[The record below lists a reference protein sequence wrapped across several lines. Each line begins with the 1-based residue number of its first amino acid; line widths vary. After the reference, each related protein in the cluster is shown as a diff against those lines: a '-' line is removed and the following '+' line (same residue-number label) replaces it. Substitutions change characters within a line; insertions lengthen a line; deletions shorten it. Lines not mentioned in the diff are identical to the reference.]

1 MATLSSWMYVPGLR
15 GVTWDA
21 IRDPIYDY
29 IEYNKEVE
37 AGVLDTRVVQ
47 RLRRI
52 RQLQLSHLVYP
63 GADHTRFQHSLGVMH
78 LAGMFSSHLVSEIT
92 RLLGEEGLR
101 GHDPGS
107 LVEAARI
114 AGLLHDVGHGPFSHA
129 FEDAV
134 LSGSRELAAKG
145 VGNHEDIGL
154 RLVEYTGLS
163 DVIRGAEEQ
172 YGLPGL
178 AEYVSTILGEAEP
191 SDPVLRAVRKTVKA
205 WLYPSDIMDF
215 LMRDSYYTGT
225 REYGVIDYVRLIRNT
240 RPYPEEGRQDKLLLE
255 RKALGALRSYLYS
268 RTSMYEHVYF
278 HPVSMAFTR
287 LLVEVLRAADEHL
300 GLTEA
305 VEKLG
310 EGDPD
315 EYLRLDDWWV
325 TVKLGE
331 LASQASGELSD
342 KIRMLLERRNPWKR
356 IGRDYKIPLVSRG
369 EGSEPLILALRYHSK
384 WVRDLEEELRRR
396 ALEIMGDDAEDI
408 WIASSTL
415 YPAPLSSLVEPRP
428 LIEAKFIRDELVEA
442 SELNIY
448 EFMVRE
454 GIVPSIIVRA
464 YAPRRALK
472 DRAIL
477 SRLGSLFH
485 ETVSSFFSLGSY
497 AGGITL

>member
-1 MATLSSWMYVPGLR
+1 MK

-37 AGVLDTRVVQ
+37 ARVLDTRVMQ

-78 LAGMFSSHLVSEIT
+78 LAGLFASHLVSEII
-92 RLLGEEGLR
+92 RLLGEEGLG

-129 FEDAV
+129 FEEA
-134 LSGSRELAAKG
+134 LLAGNSGLASKG
-145 VGNHEDIGL
+145 VGDHESIGL
-154 RLVEYTGLS
+154 RLVEGT
-163 DVIRGAEEQ
+163 E
-172 YGLPGL
+172 
-178 AEYVSTILGEAEP
+178 VSGILGEAEDQYELPGLREHVEVLLGPDEP

-225 REYGVIDYVRLIRNT
+225 REYGMIDYVRLIRNT

-287 LLVEVLRAADEHL
+287 LLIDILRAVDEHL

-305 VEKLG
+305 VEKLA
-310 EGDPD
+310 EGDAEP
-315 EYLRLDDWWV
+315 YLRLDDWWV
-325 TVKLGE
+325 TVKLSELSGKLEGE
-331 LASQASGELSD
+331 LAE
-342 KIRMLLERRNPWKR
+342 KISMLLGRRNPWKR
-356 IGRDYKIPLVSRG
+356 VGRDYKIPLAARG

-396 ALEIMGDDAEDI
+396 AEGIIGEASQEI

-428 LIEAKFIRDELVEA
+428 LIEAKFVRDELVEA

-454 GIVPSIIVRA
+454 GLVPSIILRA

-472 DRAIL
+472 DRETI
-477 SRLGSLFH
+477 SRLGKLFH
-485 ETVSSFFSLGSY
+485 DTVDSFFSLRSY